1 MKQYPLFSVRI
12 NKNDALNNIA
22 RVFDSGYIN
31 EGSQVL
37 ELENKLKQFL
47 GVQNLT
53 LVNSGTSAITLALR
67 ILGIGQGDEV
77 ISTAMTCV
85 ATNTPIF
92 NSGAK
97 IVWAD
102 IDLSTGMICP
112 KDAESKITHRTKAI
126 LVVDWAG
133 NPCNLEAFANLS
145 RKYSIPIIQDA
156 AHAFGAK
163 YLGKSIAD
171 FTDFTC
177 FSFQAI
183 KHFTTGDGGALICK
197 NPKNHTL
204 ARKLKWFGYDRDKV
218 KDEKG
223 EWRGQ
228 KWAADISKNEV
239 GYKFNMNNLSAAI
252 GLSNLDKIDETLRTH
267 RENASVYKSLLASS
281 PRIELLEE
289 LKNSESSYWVYTLKL
304 KTRKDIRDKILEELN
319 LLGIQAGLVHL
330 PNNSYSAF
338 KKFSIPIP
346 NTENFSNT
354 QISLPCGWW
363 LNKADCEFIAI
374 NLLKL
379 TLKYI

>member
-37 ELENKLKQFL
+37 ELEKKLKQFL
-47 GVQNLT
+47 DVQNLT

-67 ILGIGQGDEV
+67 ILGISQGDEV

-102 IDLSTGMICP
+102 IDLSTGMISP

-126 LVVDWAG
+126 VVVDWAG

-197 NPKNHTL
+197 NPKDHTL
-204 ARKLKWFGYDRDKV
+204 ARKLKWFGYDRDNV

-252 GLSNLDKIDETLRTH
+252 GLSNLDKIDETLKTH

-374 NLLKL
+374 SLLKL
-379 TLKYI
+379 TLEYI